1 MECRRRVLEHDD
13 PPAVIVPRCDHRTDF
28 DLHLTAS
35 ALAEAAE
42 TLTKSDPE
50 KGPALQGASLM
61 DLNAAA
67 MTWPEAAA
75 LIGVLIALMLNTS
88 QHVSPCR

>member
-1 MECRRRVLEHDD
+1 
-13 PPAVIVPRCDHRTDF
+13 
-28 DLHLTAS
+28 
-35 ALAEAAE
+35 
-42 TLTKSDPE
+42 
-50 KGPALQGASLM
+50 M